1 MVYQQGPTFITKI
14 DVLTKSQELE
24 LEERR
29 PSLGALNAGS
39 DPSLH
44 TIVTPLRRT
53 PQLDRGAFPSASS
66 ASETSG
72 AQHLLKQSVQAP
84 SQMAWSA
91 RPVSGPGERGSDSG
105 PSSVMVTPQPSEA
118 QAAADEPEEDDG
130 DSDDLTEK
138 RHQKHQ
144 PRRPHL
150 QGRFSGRLETK
161 EDEKRLADECRM
173 LGPFLGG
180 VGKRG
185 EKSRLTLAKIVRGI
199 ASGDV
204 RRYCAERERKLVV
217 RLMLHSQ
224 AVSCPANPCRQ
235 QVCLQA
241 AHL

>member
-1 MVYQQGPTFITKI
+1 MSGT
-14 DVLTKSQELE
+14 LQEIK

-29 PSLGALNAGS
+29 PSQGVVHADS
-39 DPSLH
+39 DPSMR
-44 TIVTPLRRT
+44 TVATPHRHAAH
-53 PQLDRGAFPSASS
+53 PGVSALPATSS

-72 AQHLLKQSVQAP
+72 AQNLLKQRAQARC
-84 SQMAWSA
+84 QMAWSA
-91 RPVSGPGERGSDSG
+91 PPAAGMGEKGSESV
-105 PSSVMVTPQPSEA
+105 PSSVRMTPQQSEP
-118 QAAADEPEEDDG
+118 QAAGDDLEEEEG
-130 DSDDLTEK
+130 ESDDQMEK
-138 RHQKHQ
+138 RQMKNQ

-204 RRYCAERERKLVV
+204 RRHCEERERKLAV
-217 RLMLHSQ
+217 RLILCSKLDLDG
-224 AVSCPANPCRQ
+224 R
-235 QVCLQA
+235 
-241 AHL
+241 

>member
-1 MVYQQGPTFITKI
+1 MYSEI
-14 DVLTKSQELE
+14 LQELK

-29 PSLGALNAGS
+29 PSLGALNAES

-44 TIVTPLRRT
+44 TVVTPLRRT
-53 PQLDRGAFPSASS
+53 PQLGGAAFPSASS

-72 AQHLLKQSVQAP
+72 AQHLLKQSAQAR

-91 RPVSGPGERGSDSG
+91 RPVSGLWERGSDSG

-118 QAAADEPEEDDG
+118 HAAADDPEEDEG
-130 DSDDLTEK
+130 DSDDMTEK
-138 RHQKHQ
+138 RQQKSQ

-161 EDEKRLADECRM
+161 DDEKRLADECRM

-204 RRYCAERERKLVV
+204 RRYCAERERKLAV
-217 RLMLHSQ
+217 RLTMHS
-224 AVSCPANPCRQ
+224 
-235 QVCLQA
+235 
-241 AHL
+241 